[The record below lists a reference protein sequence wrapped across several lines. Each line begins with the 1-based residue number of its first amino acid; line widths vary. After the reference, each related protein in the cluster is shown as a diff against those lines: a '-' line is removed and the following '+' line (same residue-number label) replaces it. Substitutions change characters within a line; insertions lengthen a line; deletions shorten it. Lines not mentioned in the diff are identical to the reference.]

1 MNKYII
7 FTSSWLTYILPFAL
21 LTGPFLPDLFISFI
35 GLSVSLLIIKEKKYK
50 YFKNTYFIF
59 FLFFCF
65 YLIARSLF
73 SEKIL
78 FSLESSLF
86 YFRFGL
92 FTISIWYLADHNN
105 RLIKKFSI
113 FLLLTF
119 IFSLLDGYFQ
129 YFVGTSFFGFSYPG
143 VRLSLP
149 LDDKAVLGGYFARL
163 FPLILGVLI
172 YSFDL
177 KKSYILLTM
186 LLLILTDTL
195 IFISGERTALGLLFL
210 STVFI
215 IVFLSKYKKIR
226 LYTFIISLLLM
237 GLIIQL
243 SPDIKERN
251 VDLTISQVTGGQ
263 SNSVYLFSEIHQ
275 SYIVTSWKMFID
287 NPLFGQGPKM
297 FRVLCNDTRFHYS
310 TNEYSCSTHP
320 HNSYAQLLAETG
332 IIGLTFVLIIC
343 LSIFK
348 MIISHIAVLIF
359 KGEYLLSNFQI
370 CLISCFIVTLWPFLP
385 THNFFNNWINIIF
398 YLPVGFFLY
407 SLNKEQK
414 NLNIK

>member
-7 FTSSWLTYILPFAL
+7 FAGSWLTYLLPFAL

-50 YFKNTYFIF
+50 YFKNKYFIF
-59 FLFFCF
+59 FLFFYF
-65 YLIARSLF
+65 YLIARSFF
-73 SEKIL
+73 SENIL

-92 FTISIWYLADHNN
+92 FSIGVWYLAEHNN
-105 RLIKKFSI
+105 KLIKKFAI

-119 IFSLLDGYFQ
+119 VFSLLDGYFQ
-129 YFVGTSFFGFSYPG
+129 YFNGTSFFGFQYPG
-143 VRLSLP
+143 VRLALP
-149 LDDKAVLGGYFARL
+149 FDDRAILGGYIARL
-163 FPLILGVLI
+163 FPLVLAVLI

-186 LLLILTDTL
+186 MLLILTDTL

-215 IVFLSKYKKIR
+215 VVFISKYKKIR
-226 LYTFIISLLLM
+226 LYTFLISLLLI
-237 GLIIQL
+237 GLIMQI

-251 VDLTISQVTGGQ
+251 VDLTINQITGNQ
-263 SNSVYLFSEIHQ
+263 SSTVYLFSEIHQ

-297 FRVLCNDTRFHYS
+297 FRVLCNDTRFNYS
-310 TNEYSCSTHP
+310 SNEYKCSTHP

-332 IIGLTFVLIIC
+332 IIGLAFILITS
-343 LSIFK
+343 L
-348 MIISHIAVLIF
+348 LIF
-359 KGEYLLSNFQI
+359 KLIFSHIVVFITKREFLLSDFQI
-370 CLISCFIVTLWPFLP
+370 CLIACFIITLWPFVP
-385 THNFFNNWINIIF
+385 SQNFFNNWISVIF

-407 SLNKEQK
+407 SLQIKEK
-414 NLNIK
+414 N